1 MVFFKLKKKHYYLLF
16 LRWNQLAITNLLL
29 LRENFRVFLLTL
41 MQGSLLSVVV
51 TFWGSL
57 LLEFYGICTTL
68 YITEN
73 KAKKLQLN
81 AVRTGTESIVTSIC
95 SNKNCFLSQIEKHEN
110 FLEN

>member
-1 MVFFKLKKKHYYLLF
+1 M
-16 LRWNQLAITNLLL
+16 
-29 LRENFRVFLLTL
+29 FLLTL
-41 MQGSLLSVVV
+41 TRGSLLLGVV

-81 AVRTGTESIVTSIC
+81 AVRTGTESTVTSIC